1 MRKRMIAQM
10 RKLIYGGRMGNREA
24 LLAGAKRC
32 LYERGYTRPTS
43 RDIAAAAGVSM
54 GAISYHFGSREALLN
69 EALIQ
74 ANVEWGAEVEAAI
87 AAGAAPGESPAARF
101 ERIWSGM
108 LESLASH
115 RGLWAANLEAFS
127 QTNQAP
133 QVHAQLTAA
142 LTQARLGLARVFHP
156 TSLAAD
162 EAWKL
167 GSIYQAL
174 LTGLAL
180 QWLADPE
187 HALSG
192 RDLANALQTISARVE
207 PQDHPAA
214 SQRS

>member
-1 MRKRMIAQM
+1 
-10 RKLIYGGRMGNREA
+10 MGNRDA

-74 ANVEWGAEVEAAI
+74 ANLEWGAEVDAAI
-87 AAGAAPGESPAARF
+87 AAGAAPGESPAERF
-101 ERIWSGM
+101 QRIWSRM
-108 LESLASH
+108 LDSLASH

-127 QTNQAP
+127 QTDQTP
-133 QVHAQLTAA
+133 QVRAQLTAA
-142 LTQARLGLARVFHP
+142 LTQARVGLARVFHP
-156 TSLAAD
+156 TGLDAD
-162 EAWKL
+162 EEWQL

-192 RDLANALQTISARVE
+192 HDLAVALRTMATRVE
-207 PQDHPAA
+207 PPDHTAA
-214 SQRS
+214 SDHG